1 MAQMAQKPQT
11 SSQQANQESRK
22 QKFKLNYQIVYK
34 NDFKTS
40 VHKISFSFKKKY
52 KASLNFVKKMCLIF

>member
-1 MAQMAQKPQT
+1 MAQMAQMAQKPQT

-40 VHKISFSFKKKY
+40 VHKISFSFKKK
-52 KASLNFVKKMCLIF
+52 I